1 MVLIIILDGSIESV
15 HYDEIIARI
24 KQLCYGLEKID
35 PVSSIESIIFIDI
48 VYVHGQYLNKPLNI
62 GISCTFILVECV

>member
-1 MVLIIILDGSIESV
+1 LVIINVLDGSIESV

-35 PVSSIESIIFIDI
+35 PVSLI
-48 VYVHGQYLNKPLNI
+48 KNI
-62 GISCTFILVECV
+62 LMNI